1 MDTDTGDA
9 MTIEQLQE
17 ALVSVTT
24 DGAWQG
30 QGMHSSKRVYLRT
43 GGSELGEGTEVQ
55 LEEVR
60 ASFINGTFCLVLV
73 GGDPVERI

>member
-9 MTIEQLQE
+9 MSIAQLQE
-17 ALVSVTT
+17 ALVSATT
-24 DGAWQG
+24 DGAWG
-30 QGMHSSKRVYLRT
+30 QGMHPSKKVYIRVDDWLTDRT
-43 GGSELGEGTEVQ
+43 LEVQ

-73 GGDPVERI
+73 GGDPIGRI